1 MGMKLFKFFSIFF
14 LFSAKLIA
22 QDAVLIS
29 EGNFVRG
36 VIQGTNFQVV
46 AIQLEDNKMAQY
58 TADKI
63 ESFIWNGQTYVS
75 KPILLNK
82 KPEMRFFKLIESGTV
97 NLYTYGEKQKIQQE
111 VVQRPKIRPSFG
123 VGMGSGGFGGGMG
136 GGISIGG
143 GGGARRDTEQPIN
156 GNVNGK
162 VTYFLERPGTGPMSE
177 ISLDEAKINTVKSL
191 LLVKLN
197 NDQDLAE
204 RIKSTVIFDEKNL
217 PAFVK
222 AYNETHK

>member
-1 MGMKLFKFFSIFF
+1 MVMKKLFFMLTFFASSQ
-14 LFSAKLIA
+14 LLA

-46 AIQLEDNKMAQY
+46 AIQLDDDKMAQY

-63 ESFIWNGQTYVS
+63 ESFIWNGETYVS
-75 KPILLNK
+75 KPILINK
-82 KPEMRFFKLIESGTV
+82 KPEMRFFKLIESGKV
-97 NLYTYGEKQKIQQE
+97 NLYTYGEKPKMQQQ
-111 VVQRPKIRPSFG
+111 VVQRAKVRPSFG

-143 GGGARRDTEQPIN
+143 GGGARRTNEQPIN

-162 VTYFLERPGTGPMSE
+162 VAYFLERPGTGPMSE
-177 ISLDEAKINTVKSL
+177 ISLDEARVNAVKSL
-191 LLVKLN
+191 LLLKLN
-197 NDQDLAE
+197 NDEDLAG
-204 RIKSTVIFDEKNL
+204 RIKATENFNDKNL
-217 PAFVK
+217 PALIR
-222 AYNETHK
+222 AYNEMHK